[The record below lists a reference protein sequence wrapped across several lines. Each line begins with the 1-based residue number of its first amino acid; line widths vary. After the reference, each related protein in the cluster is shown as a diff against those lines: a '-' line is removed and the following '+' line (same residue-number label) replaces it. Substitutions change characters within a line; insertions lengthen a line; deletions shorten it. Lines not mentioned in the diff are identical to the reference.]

1 MLLIERLDRHERY
14 AYTLNDSRAVWI
26 CTAKRN
32 YEELT
37 MTRID
42 RQTRDENFARPLA
55 VLVWTLVLWLA
66 FPAAPA
72 RAEKF
77 IIAWSAV
84 SALNSPFWVMNDA
97 GLLKQEGLDMELVYI
112 ASSPTVARATLAGDI
127 VLSGANSQVIVDAGL
142 NGGDLVAMGAITNVV
157 AFYIMAAPEIKS
169 VADLRGKMVGV
180 TRFGASTD
188 FGMRMLLSKYGLEAV
203 KDVPFIQIGGMPELA
218 AALSKKTVFAAPMSQ
233 PMVYLAEKAGMRMLA
248 NLAKEDIPFMHIG
261 LTTSK
266 RWIRENRRAAKAFVR
281 AYGRAIHFMHN
292 RKEETRKIF
301 AKYTKINDA
310 GMLDGSIQYGYDF
323 MEKIPFVKPQAFQV
337 TLDQIAKA
345 NPKAK
350 QAKPEQFFDNSL
362 VQELVDEGFFAKL
375 WSKSS

>member
-1 MLLIERLDRHERY
+1 MKK
-14 AYTLNDSRAVWI
+14 TTSNGKS
-26 CTAKRN
+26 
-32 YEELT
+32 
-37 MTRID
+37 TRVRI
-42 RQTRDENFARPLA
+42 
-55 VLVWTLVLWLA
+55 VCLVLSVFLGSV
-66 FPAAPA
+66 AAPQAA
-72 RAEKF
+72 RGEKF
-77 IIAWSAV
+77 VVAWSAV

-97 GLLKQEGLDMELVYI
+97 GFWKQEGLDIQLVYI

-142 NGGDLVAMGAITNVV
+142 NGADLVAMGAITNVV
-157 AFYIMAAPEIKS
+157 AFYIMAAPEIKD
-169 VADLRGKMVGV
+169 VTDLRGKVVGV

-188 FGMRMLLSKYGLEAV
+188 FGMRMLLSKYGLEAA

-218 AALSKKTVFAAPMSQ
+218 AALSKKTVVAAPMSQ
-233 PMVYLAEKAGMRMLA
+233 PMVYLAQKAGMRMLA

-266 RWIRENRRAAKAFVR
+266 RWIREHRPQAKAFIR
-281 AYGRAIHFMHN
+281 AYGRAIHFMHT
-292 RKEETRKIF
+292 RKEQTKAIF

-323 MEKIPFVKPQAFQV
+323 MEKIPFVKTPAFQV
-337 TLDQIAKA
+337 TLDQIART

-375 WSKSS
+375 WGKKL

>member
-1 MLLIERLDRHERY
+1 MKNI
-14 AYTLNDSRAVWI
+14 SFSGRAVRTQI
-26 CTAKRN
+26 FC
-32 YEELT
+32 
-37 MTRID
+37 
-42 RQTRDENFARPLA
+42 LA
-55 VLVWTLVLWLA
+55 LCVLFGAV
-66 FPAAPA
+66 AAAGPA

-77 IIAWSAV
+77 IVAWSAV

-97 GLLKQEGLDMELVYI
+97 GFWKQEGLDIQLVYI

-142 NGGDLVAMGAITNVV
+142 NGADLVAMGAITNVV
-157 AFYIMAAPEIKS
+157 AFYIMAAPEIKN
-169 VADLRGKMVGV
+169 VTDLRGKVVGV

-188 FGMRMLLSKYGLEAV
+188 FGMRMLLSKYGLEAA

-218 AALSKKTVFAAPMSQ
+218 AALSKKTVVAAPMSQ
-233 PMVYLAEKAGMRMLA
+233 PMVYLAQKAGMRMLA

-266 RWIRENRRAAKAFVR
+266 RWIREHRPEAKAFIR
-281 AYGRAIHFMHN
+281 AYGRAIHFMHT
-292 RKEETRKIF
+292 RKEQTKAIF

-323 MEKIPFVKPQAFQV
+323 MEKIPLVKAEAFQV
-337 TLDQIAKA
+337 TLDQIAKN

-362 VQELVDEGFFAKL
+362 VQELVDEGFFTKL
-375 WSKSS
+375 WGKNP